1 MSRHFVA
8 TIVSA
13 QKIEVYM
20 DLPQAMNYERS
31 PGTPKRIKD
40 PFGTGGMR

>member
-1 MSRHFVA
+1 MSQHFIV
-8 TIVSA
+8 TIAAA

-20 DLPQAMNYERS
+20 DLPLAMNYERG
-31 PGTPKRIKD
+31 PGAPKRIKD